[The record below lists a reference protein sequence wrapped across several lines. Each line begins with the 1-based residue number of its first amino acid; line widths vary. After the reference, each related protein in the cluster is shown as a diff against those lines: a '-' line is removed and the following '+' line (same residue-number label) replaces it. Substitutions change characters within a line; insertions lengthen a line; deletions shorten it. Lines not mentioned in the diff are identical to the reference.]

1 MPALSLLGL
10 CWRSSSGSHVIG
22 DCAGGQGQRPLG
34 GIITIPGS
42 HPASPQRSVGGAS
55 LGQGSRQAD
64 LSGYASELLHSTAN
78 RSAEIGGRVRA
89 LRGITHKGVFSG
101 CGPGGFESEERA
113 AEAYDVA
120 VLKSKGRNGRLNFAV
135 EQYADLLEC
144 IDNVS
149 LEELIMI
156 VRRQSQAF
164 SRGTSMYRGVTRH
177 PRCAKG
183 LLNDWPHHDIRLSA
197 SVVLWESCS

>member
-1 MPALSLLGL
+1 M
-10 CWRSSSGSHVIG
+10 
-22 DCAGGQGQRPLG
+22 
-34 GIITIPGS
+34 
-42 HPASPQRSVGGAS
+42 
-55 LGQGSRQAD
+55 
-64 LSGYASELLHSTAN
+64 
-78 RSAEIGGRVRA
+78 
-89 LRGITHKGVFSG
+89 
-101 CGPGGFESEERA
+101 
-113 AEAYDVA
+113 A

-183 LLNDWPHHDIRLSA
+183 LLYEWPHH
-197 SVVLWESCS
+197 ESG